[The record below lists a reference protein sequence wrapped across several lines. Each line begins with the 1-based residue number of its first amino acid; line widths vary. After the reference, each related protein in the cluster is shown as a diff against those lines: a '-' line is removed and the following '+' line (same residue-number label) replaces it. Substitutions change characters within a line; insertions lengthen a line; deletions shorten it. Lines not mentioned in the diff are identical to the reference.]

1 MHHLELGEIK
11 HIRKKLGLSQTQLA
25 HKAGVSQSLIAKIE
39 AGLLDP
45 TYTNAQKIFR
55 AIDEL
60 SQKHELKA
68 KDVMQK
74 RLIAAKP
81 DEDIKEVIKIM
92 KKQGISQMPVI
103 SDTKC
108 VGLISESIIL
118 DAIDNKK
125 AHYVR
130 DIMGESPPL
139 IEQNSSV
146 DLVANL
152 LRYYPMVL
160 VTEKGIIQGLIT
172 KADLLSTLYK

>member
-1 MHHLELGEIK
+1 MHPLELGEIK

-25 HKAGVSQSLIAKIE
+25 NQAGVSQSLIAKIE
-39 AGLLDP
+39 SGLLDP

-74 RLIAAKP
+74 KITAAKP
-81 DEDIKEVIKIM
+81 DENIKEVIKTM

-103 SDTKC
+103 HDNKSI
-108 VGLISESIIL
+108 GLISESIIL
-118 DAIDNKK
+118 DALDNKK
-125 AHYVR
+125 AHVVK
-130 DIMGESPPL
+130 DIMGESPPV
-139 IEQNSSV
+139 IEQNSSIDV
-146 DLVANL
+146 VANL